1 MTNDFQWSDDHD
13 AAFTATKDVLTTVP
27 VLSYY
32 NASKP
37 TRLRTDTSRQG
48 FGFILQQQ
56 SNGTTWNLIHAGSYF
71 LTDTELRYATMELE
85 MLAVCWAVMKCNLI

>member
-37 TRLRTDTSRQG
+37 TRLRMDTSQQG

-56 SNGTTWNLIHAGSYF
+56 SNGTTWNLIQPGSYF
-71 LTDTELRYATMELE
+71 LTDRIKVCYYRIRDAGR
-85 MLAVCWAVMKCNLI
+85 MLGCNEVQPF